1 MVSKVLSFVLVY
13 MLTYHTVEL
22 DKGRPV
28 TSYFYLSDFV
38 FRYELERVESM
49 KSSTRHCF
57 RESELSD
64 SIITTMDSVL
74 ARFCGTSLSRA
85 SIRSRTLS

>member
-28 TSYFYLSDFV
+28 TSYFYYPTLFFDTNW
-38 FRYELERVESM
+38 R
-49 KSSTRHCF
+49 
-57 RESELSD
+57 ELSQ
-64 SIITTMDSVL
+64 
-74 ARFCGTSLSRA
+74 
-85 SIRSRTLS
+85 